1 LLVAVKAVLE
11 EIVARQT
18 FSLVEQPTLD
28 QKQERL
34 NIFNAS
40 NASVMAACFAI
51 TWMSVRAS
59 KLISMSSGECPSSY
73 YFGTNLSSGYDIDS
87 ADASASASPCKCIVG
102 STDTDPDTDVNAD
115 TSKSP
120 HSVGHAHVKDPIP
133 LKRADIAAYYRQQ
146 GSAWVADFAEHHP
159 LSLTLEHD
167 TSTTPDWYYINFFT
181 TSILDRKA
189 VRTYF
194 QSIFGFLDFG
204 VHMHPTCWFRFR
216 VPRLL
221 SEPERTRLRNLRG
234 PLRPDGTMVTSTCLD
249 PVADLDGM
257 IEVWS
262 SWRWSATHK
271 RHFQYTYNEEGL
283 TTGTRWG
290 SFLA

>member
-1 LLVAVKAVLE
+1 
-11 EIVARQT
+11 
-18 FSLVEQPTLD
+18 
-28 QKQERL
+28 
-34 NIFNAS
+34 
-40 NASVMAACFAI
+40 MAACFAI

-59 KLISMSSGECPSSY
+59 KLISMSLGECPSSY
-73 YFGTNLSSGYDIDS
+73 YYGTNLSSGYDIDS

-159 LSLTLEHD
+159 LSLALEHD

-221 SEPERTRLRNLRG
+221 SGPERTRLRNLRG